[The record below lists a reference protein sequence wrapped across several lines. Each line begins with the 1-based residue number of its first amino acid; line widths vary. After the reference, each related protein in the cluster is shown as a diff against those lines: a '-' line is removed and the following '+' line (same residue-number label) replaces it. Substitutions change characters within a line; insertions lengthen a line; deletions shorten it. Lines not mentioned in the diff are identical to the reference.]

1 MGRRS
6 SAFDGDLEELDAL
19 DTLPG
24 LPAGPSVAQSLPA
37 PLAPPVSSPAPAPAR
52 ATREP
57 RPVQP
62 PPASKAGGTRA
73 TQVRLAPALAGW
85 LSAEAHRTG
94 RTLASVIALAAQAH
108 HDSLPLVVDTS
119 DGLDVS
125 RRTAT
130 VSVPVTLRLTGAQ
143 RELLDRLA
151 TRHCTTR
158 SAIVVAALTAARS
171 A

>member
-19 DTLPG
+19 DALPG
-24 LPAGPSVAQSLPA
+24 LPAGPIGAKSVPTPPA
-37 PLAPPVSSPAPAPAR
+37 ALANSPAP
-52 ATREP
+52 TRPTRKP
-57 RPVQP
+57 RPVQSP
-62 PPASKAGGTRA
+62 PVVTTCGTRA

-94 RTLASVIALAAQAH
+94 RTLASVVALAAQAH
-108 HDSLPLVVDTS
+108 HDSLPLIVDTS

-130 VSVPVTLRLTGAQ
+130 VSVPITLRLTGAQ
-143 RELLDRLA
+143 RELLDGLA

-158 SAIVVAALTAARS
+158 SAIVVAAITAAR
-171 A
+171 AA